1 MSIYGILAGYYDAKN
16 IVYFLNL
23 NEDCFVNELNLE
35 NGTPPTLLKIYSL
48 IDPKEFI
55 NIFVSWVKS
64 IVEEKNNQLKNKYK
78 IVSIDGKAIKSATDK
93 INGGNIPYIV
103 SAFLSDLGI
112 SIGQVKVDD
121 KSNEITEIP
130 DLLDLINI
138 ENCVITIDAMGC
150 QKDIVKKIIE
160 KNGHYCFAAKET
172 KKNFYLDIKNYFD
185 YVLNDNIRKQNR
197 ITYTTIN
204 KDHVR
209 IERRK
214 RLKKLI
220 NYKKNLL

>member
-1 MSIYGILAGYYDAKN
+1 MFFYKLTDTRDIRGLKHELTDCIVMSIYGILAGYYDAKN

-35 NGTPPTLLKIYSL
+35 NGTPPTLLKIYLL
-48 IDPKEFI
+48 IYPKEFM

-78 IVSIDGKAIKSATDK
+78 IVPIDGKAIKSATDK

-103 SAFLSDLGI
+103 SAFLSYLCI

-121 KSNEITEIP
+121 KSNEITETP

-150 QKDIVKKIIE
+150 QKDIAKKIIE
-160 KNGHYCFAAKET
+160 KNSHYCFAVKEN
-172 KKNFYLDIKNYFD
+172 KKNFYLDIKDYFD
-185 YVLNDNIRKQNR
+185 YILNDNIRKQNR
-197 ITYTTIN
+197 IT
-204 KDHVR
+204 
-209 IERRK
+209 
-214 RLKKLI
+214 
-220 NYKKNLL
+220 KKN

>member
-1 MSIYGILAGYYDAKN
+1 MFFYKLTDTRDIRGLKHELTDCIVMSIYGILAGYYDAKN

-48 IDPKEFI
+48 IYPKEFM

-78 IVSIDGKAIKSATDK
+78 IVPIDGKAIKSATDK

-112 SIGQVKVDD
+112 SIGQVNVDD

-150 QKDIVKKIIE
+150 QKDI
-160 KNGHYCFAAKET
+160 A
-172 KKNFYLDIKNYFD
+172 
-185 YVLNDNIRKQNR
+185 
-197 ITYTTIN
+197 
-204 KDHVR
+204 
-209 IERRK
+209 RRL
-214 RLKKLI
+214 LKKMVIIVLKL
-220 NYKKNLL
+220 KKTKRIFI